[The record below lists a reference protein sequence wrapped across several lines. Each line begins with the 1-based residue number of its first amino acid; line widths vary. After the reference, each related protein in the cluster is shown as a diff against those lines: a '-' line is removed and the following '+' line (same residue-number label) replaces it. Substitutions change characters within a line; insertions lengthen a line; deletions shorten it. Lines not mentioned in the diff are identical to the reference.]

1 MPLIFLQ
8 IFEMTTFSD
17 TPTQTILSSTSES
30 SDVSIKIEQGVLPEN
45 GDYGDGSKCHS
56 VKRKGVVPS
65 STLYE
70 SRTTNAGSYA
80 NNMDDGNMNMF
91 NASDN
96 IFRPDIEIKEEP
108 TIDIDD
114 RHADMEEEHEE
125 NSSFD
130 SQSPKSH
137 EHIISPKIRLTPT
150 SKLIASNVGQDNKRR
165 YVCPYENCTK
175 SYGKSS
181 HLRSHLTWHTGI
193 KPFVCKEAGCGKGFT
208 RSDEL
213 NRHIRTHTGE
223 KPFECVQCT
232 KKFSRSDHL
241 TKHLATHTK
250 QLVAANKLMTKKL
263 KLDKDLS
270 HRSAKTNS
278 PVAMLTRS
286 IEEIKEPLDNMPF
299 ICSLQETY
307 IHKRN
312 LNSLQETTVD
322 QELHATN
329 LKIKL
334 EKADVE
340 NIKTASKLERTEMP
354 STPDESNVNMNIK
367 TEPDVPIKTE
377 NFDETLV
384 RGTHRQS
391 YEDEPDDDAIM
402 PEANLPPLIQ
412 NTTSPIVTV
421 PDVKRSANLVYD
433 PTRPHPCSHCTK
445 SFKRQ
450 DDLNRHM
457 RTHTGEKPFA
467 CNECDKRFMRS
478 DHLKKHMNTHIRVR

>member
-1 MPLIFLQ
+1 
-8 IFEMTTFSD
+8 MTTPGD
-17 TPTQTILSSTSES
+17 TPTQTMLSLTAEP
-30 SDVSIKIEQGVLPEN
+30 DNVSIKIEQCVLPESGKYGN
-45 GDYGDGSKCHS
+45 GSRCCSDMNK
-56 VKRKGVVPS
+56 
-65 STLYE
+65 STPT
-70 SRTTNAGSYA
+70 STTYHAKTSDTGSYA
-80 NNMDDGNMNMF
+80 KKVDDNNMNMF
-91 NASDN
+91 DISHT

-108 TIDIDD
+108 TIEIDD
-114 RHADMEEEHEE
+114 RHAEVDEEQEA
-125 NSSFD
+125 NSSFE
-130 SQSPKSH
+130 SQSPKSN
-137 EHIISPKIRLTPT
+137 EQIISPKIRVTPT
-150 SKLIASNVGQDNKRR
+150 SKLIAFNVGQDNKRR

-193 KPFVCKEAGCGKGFT
+193 KPFVCKEEGCGKGFT

-250 QLVAANKLMTKKL
+250 QLVSANKLLSKKL
-263 KLDKDLS
+263 RIDKELPQKN
-270 HRSAKTNS
+270 AKSKS
-278 PVAMLTRS
+278 PVAASTKN
-286 IEEIKEPLDNMPF
+286 IEEIKESFDNTPF
-299 ICSLQETY
+299 VCSFQETSPR
-307 IHKRN
+307 KRK
-312 LNSLQETTVD
+312 LNSGIESADSQEM
-322 QELHATN
+322 QATN

-334 EKADVE
+334 EISDIDSENMKISPKLERIEISSPPIECNV
-340 NIKTASKLERTEMP
+340 NIKTNN
-354 STPDESNVNMNIK
+354 DI
-367 TEPDVPIKTE
+367 PIKSE
-377 NFDETLV
+377 PFNDTLV
-384 RGTHRQS
+384 TNKPVQS

-402 PEANLPPLIQ
+402 PEANLPPLIK
-412 NTTSPIVTV
+412 NTISSVGSRHDKHFIQ
-421 PDVKRSANLVYD
+421 RSTNVYD

>member
-8 IFEMTTFSD
+8 IFEMTTLSD

-30 SDVSIKIEQGVLPEN
+30 SDVSIKIEQGVLPES
-45 GDYGDGSKCHS
+45 GDYGDGSECHS
-56 VKRKGVVPS
+56 VKRKGPPS
-65 STLYE
+65 STTYE
-70 SRTTNAGSYA
+70 SRTTNTE
-80 NNMDDGNMNMF
+80 NGNMNMF
-91 NASDN
+91 NMSDS

-114 RHADMEEEHEE
+114 RHADVEEEHEE
-125 NSSFD
+125 NSSFE

-137 EHIISPKIRLTPT
+137 EQIISPKIRLTPT

-223 KPFECVQCT
+223 KPFECAQCT

-250 QLVAANKLMTKKL
+250 QLVAANKLMAKKL
-263 KLDKDLS
+263 KMDKDLS
-270 HRSAKTNS
+270 QRSAKTKS
-278 PVAMLTRS
+278 PVSMLTRN
-286 IEEIKEPLDNMPF
+286 IEEIKEPLDNTPF
-299 ICSLQETY
+299 ICGFQESCL
-307 IHKRN
+307 HKRKS
-312 LNSLQETTVD
+312 NSLQETTAG
-322 QELHATN
+322 QEMHDTN
-329 LKIKL
+329 FKIKL
-334 EKADVE
+334 EKSDDDVE
-340 NIKTASKLERTEMP
+340 NIKTAPKLVRTEIS
-354 STPDESNVNMNIK
+354 STPVESNVHINIK
-367 TEPDVPIKTE
+367 TESDIPIKTE
-377 NFDETLV
+377 PFDETLV
-384 RGTHRQS
+384 RETHRRS

-421 PDVKRSANLVYD
+421 HDVKRSANLVYD